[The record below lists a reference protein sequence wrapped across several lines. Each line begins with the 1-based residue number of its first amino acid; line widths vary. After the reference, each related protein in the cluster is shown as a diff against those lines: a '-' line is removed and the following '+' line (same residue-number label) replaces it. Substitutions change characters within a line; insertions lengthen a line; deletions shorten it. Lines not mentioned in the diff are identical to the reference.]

1 MMLISQFLHAI
12 PGVEDLSVHIRY
24 EGEYREVWQQDDFR
38 WTTREHGTCV
48 EMCMALAYVRK
59 LKTLEFG
66 DMCLAMNNPNT
77 PSRGFGSALEHL
89 SLGPQSSAGPII
101 FDILQASA
109 ASVKH
114 IRLDPENL
122 YQAQLYGSL
131 ARCNQLQLLHLDGL
145 NADTD
150 YPGTLYLFAGQPVP
164 HMKLSGYVDVGSVIQ
179 WLRNGE
185 LPELQRL
192 DVDVMGYVTI
202 VLEAELKEIC
212 QQLGIELQFEAW
224 PGEDDAVED
233 LEDFLG

>member
-1 MMLISQFLHAI
+1 M
-12 PGVEDLSVHIRY
+12 VHIRC

-38 WTTREHGTCV
+38 WTTREHFTCV
-48 EMCMALAYVRK
+48 QMCMALAGVRN

-66 DMCLAMNNPNT
+66 DMCLAMNNPDT
-77 PSRGFGSALEHL
+77 PSRGFSSALEDI

-101 FDILQASA
+101 YDILAASA
-109 ASVKH
+109 YSVKK
-114 IRLDPENL
+114 IRLDVENL
-122 YQAQLYGSL
+122 FQAQLYGSL
-131 ARCNQLQLLHLDGL
+131 EKCNRLQELHLDSL

-150 YPGTLYLFAGQPVP
+150 FPGTLYLFAGQPVP

-185 LPELQRL
+185 LPGLQRL
-192 DVDVMGYVTI
+192 EVDVMGYVTI

-224 PGEDDAVED
+224 PGEEDATED